1 MSYFEYYGNLTID
14 HEIIMEKSWNFVSYF
29 LLEPCTSITYE
40 NQFIGINLGGQAL
53 QVDPK
58 KMRLFPQSVM
68 IFCYGAAL

>member
-1 MSYFEYYGNLTID
+1 
-14 HEIIMEKSWNFVSYF
+14 MEFVSYF

-58 KMRLFPQSVM
+58 KMRSFPQSVM